1 MSFLS
6 LSVIEKH
13 LPGCSMSRDI
23 IENNELL
30 SSTEILLDI
39 VTGVLLVPVPV
50 ISGLEEMYTTAPEK

>member
-1 MSFLS
+1 
-6 LSVIEKH
+6 
-13 LPGCSMSRDI
+13 MSRDI